1 MHALTG
7 IDPDRLRE
15 EKEREMT
22 IDLGFAWLSLPPPS
36 DAGDGAPGEMV
47 GVVDVPGHIDF
58 IKNMLAG
65 IGGIDAAIFVV
76 AADEGVMPQTRE
88 HLAILDLLE
97 VPTGVIAL
105 TKVDAITEEGWL
117 DLVEADVREA
127 LHATRLGAA
136 PLARVSAREGTG
148 LDELKQT
155 LADILATAPP
165 RMDIGRPRLPI
176 DRAFSVPG
184 FGTVVT
190 GTLTDGVFRLGDEVE
205 LVPSGLKARIR
216 GLQSH
221 KKAVEMGLPGSRLA
235 INLTGVHPDQL
246 ARGMVATRPGALR
259 PTTLVDA
266 RLRLMGG
273 DMTLAGRDAGA
284 LRNNQTVDFFCG
296 AAETPAHVRLLDAEE
311 IRPGE
316 TGWAQL
322 RLEAPVGLAAGDRFI
337 IRQPSPSVTVGGGQI
352 VNAHPA
358 RRWRRFQ
365 PEVIAQL
372 DALSRGAPDD
382 LLRHAMAAHEPAAI
396 KAVIERSG
404 LEVGLAEETLAAML
418 ADGQAVAL
426 GGAQA
431 PLRNSATPVISLGG
445 WRRLSERMTAILD
458 DYHAAYPLRP
468 GMAREE
474 LKSRLQGRE
483 KWTPRV
489 FNELA
494 ALGVADGVVEE
505 AGDIVRRPGYRVTF
519 TPERQARVDALLAAY
534 RAQPYTPPSAA
545 DSARGHRAG
554 RDRARCCIRGC
565 WCG

>member
-1 MHALTG
+1 
-7 IDPDRLRE
+7 
-15 EKEREMT
+15 
-22 IDLGFAWLSLPPPS
+22 
-36 DAGDGAPGEMV
+36 
-47 GVVDVPGHIDF
+47 
-58 IKNMLAG
+58 
-65 IGGIDAAIFVV
+65 
-76 AADEGVMPQTRE
+76 MPRWR
-88 HLAILDLLE
+88 
-97 VPTGVIAL
+97 GCRRGRGR
-105 TKVDAITEEGWL
+105 GWN
-117 DLVEADVREA
+117 
-127 LHATRLGAA
+127 
-136 PLARVSAREGTG
+136 
-148 LDELKQT
+148 ELKQT
-155 LADILATAPP
+155 LADILATTPP

-266 RLRLMGG
+266 RVRLMGG

-296 AAETPAHVRLLDAEE
+296 AAETPAYVRLLDAEE

-372 DALSRGAPDD
+372 DALSRARPMTCCGT
-382 LLRHAMAAHEPAAI
+382 R
-396 KAVIERSG
+396 
-404 LEVGLAEETLAAML
+404 
-418 ADGQAVAL
+418 
-426 GGAQA
+426 
-431 PLRNSATPVISLGG
+431 
-445 WRRLSERMTAILD
+445 WRRT
-458 DYHAAYPLRP
+458 
-468 GMAREE
+468 
-474 LKSRLQGRE
+474 SR
-483 KWTPRV
+483 
-489 FNELA
+489 
-494 ALGVADGVVEE
+494 
-505 AGDIVRRPGYRVTF
+505 RRSR
-519 TPERQARVDALLAAY
+519 R
-534 RAQPYTPPSAA
+534 
-545 DSARGHRAG
+545 
-554 RDRARCCIRGC
+554 
-565 WCG
+565 

>member
-1 MHALTG
+1 MIT
-7 IDPDRLRE
+7 
-15 EKEREMT
+15 
-22 IDLGFAWLSLPPPS
+22 
-36 DAGDGAPGEMV
+36 
-47 GVVDVPGHIDF
+47 
-58 IKNMLAG
+58 
-65 IGGIDAAIFVV
+65 
-76 AADEGVMPQTRE
+76 
-88 HLAILDLLE
+88 
-97 VPTGVIAL
+97 L

-127 LHATRLGAA
+127 LHATRLGDA
-136 PLARVSAREGTG
+136 PLVRVSAREGTG
-148 LDELKQT
+148 LEELKQT
-155 LADILATAPP
+155 LSDILATTPP
-165 RMDIGRPRLPI
+165 RMDIGRPRLPL

-246 ARGMVATRPGALR
+246 ARGMVATRPGTLR
-259 PTTLVDA
+259 PTTLVDP
-266 RLRLMGG
+266 RVRLMGG

-296 AAETPAHVRLLDAEE
+296 AAEVPAHVRLLNADE

-337 IRQPSPSVTVGGGQI
+337 IRQPSPSVTVGGGQV
-352 VNAHPA
+352 VNAHPAA

-382 LLRHAMAAHEPAAI
+382 LLRHTMAANEPAAI

-404 LEVGLAEETLAAML
+404 LEVGLAEETLVAML

-426 GGAQA
+426 GATQT

-458 DYHAAYPLRP
+458 DYHATYPLRP

-483 KWTPRV
+483 KWTPPRV
-489 FNELA
+489 
-494 ALGVADGVVEE
+494 
-505 AGDIVRRPGYRVTF
+505 
-519 TPERQARVDALLAAY
+519 Q
-534 RAQPYTPPSAA
+534 
-545 DSARGHRAG
+545 
-554 RDRARCCIRGC
+554 
-565 WCG
+565 